1 MSKIWF
7 TSDTHFGSMKTLIKA
22 ARPFKTTNSMDK
34 EIIRNWNYL
43 VKPGDTVYHC
53 GDFGDYSIL
62 NKLNGEVILIM
73 GNHERK
79 EEMSVSQLLSY
90 GFKEVYETDTIVNV
104 EGNEFHL
111 CHEPSKHDP
120 NMFNLFGHIHNFQMV
135 LAFGINVG
143 VDCHHFRPIDL
154 ERILLFKRIK
164 ENGYK
169 GEQFI

>member
-1 MSKIWF
+1 
-7 TSDTHFGSMKTLIKA
+7 
-22 ARPFKTTNSMDK
+22 MDR
-34 EIIRNWNYL
+34 EIIKNWNKL
-43 VKPGDTVYHC
+43 VKPDDIVYHC
-53 GDFGDYSIL
+53 GDFGDYEIL
-62 NKLNGEVILIM
+62 KKLNGKVRLIM

-79 EEMSVSQLLSY
+79 EEMTVNQLLEY
-90 GFKEVYETDTIVNV
+90 GFDEVYE
-104 EGNEFHL
+104 NETVVDMGEIQFHL

-120 NMFNLFGHIHNFQMV
+120 SMFNLFGHIHNFQMV